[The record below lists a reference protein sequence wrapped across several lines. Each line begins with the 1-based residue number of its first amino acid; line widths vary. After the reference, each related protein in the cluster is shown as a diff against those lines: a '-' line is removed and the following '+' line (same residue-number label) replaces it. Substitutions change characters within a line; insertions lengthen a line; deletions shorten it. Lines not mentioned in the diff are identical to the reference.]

1 MIRHLSII
9 SITCLLFSVSCSTKI
24 ISTTIYQEQKKNLD
38 SIESRYEKL
47 NPANR
52 FSLAFTDKKFTIVSL
67 EMITDT
73 LTRIYEFNVNEQ
85 RLADTLLKYNYDTAG
100 IYYLIRK
107 MQQTKVTWINSFDYY
122 VNDQPQQLIIL
133 SLKPVTIRYIFS
145 PPKYVALAYFRT
157 TQFFDEKG
165 RLLDNRRT
173 KQVRKIK
180 GQVFYKITDRIC
192 YTITDKYR

>member
-1 MIRHLSII
+1 MTRHLSNLLII
-9 SITCLLFSVSCSTKI
+9 FLFFAASCSTKI
-24 ISTTIYQEQKKNLD
+24 ISTNIYQEQKEDLD
-38 SIESRYEKL
+38 NIERRYEKL
-47 NPANR
+47 NPTNH

-73 LTRIYEFNVNEQ
+73 LTRIYEFNINER
-85 RLADTLLKYNYDTAG
+85 RLADTLLKFNYDTAG

-145 PPKYVALAYFRT
+145 PPKYVALAYFRN

-165 RLLDNRRT
+165 RLLDSRRT

-192 YTITDKYR
+192 YTITEKYR

>member
-1 MIRHLSII
+1 MIRHQFMILIAY
-9 SITCLLFSVSCSTKI
+9 LLLAASCSTKI
-24 ISTTIYQEQKKNLD
+24 ISTNIYQEHKENLD
-38 SIESRYEKL
+38 NIERRYEKL
-47 NPANR
+47 NPTNH
-52 FSLAFTDKKFTIVSL
+52 FSLAFTDKKFSIVSL

-73 LTRIYEFNVNEQ
+73 LTRIYEFNVTEK
-85 RLADTLLKYNYDTAG
+85 RLADTLIKFNYDTAG
-100 IYYLIRK
+100 IYYLIKK
-107 MQQTKVTWINSFDYY
+107 MQQSKVTWINSFDYY

-157 TQFFDEKG
+157 NQFFDEKG

-173 KQVRKIK
+173 KQVRLIK
-180 GQVFYKITDRIC
+180 DQVFYKITDRIC

>member
-1 MIRHLSII
+1 MIGHLSII
-9 SITCLLFSVSCSTKI
+9 LIAYSLLTVSCSTKI
-24 ISTTIYQEQKKNLD
+24 ISTNIYQEQKENLNN
-38 SIESRYEKL
+38 IESRYEKL
-47 NPANR
+47 NPRNQ
-52 FSLAFTDKKFTIVSL
+52 FSLAFTDKKFNIVSL

-73 LTRIYEFNVNEQ
+73 LTRIYEFNVNES
-85 RLADTLLKYNYDTAG
+85 RLADTLIKYNYDTAG
-100 IYYLIRK
+100 IFYLIRK
-107 MQQTKVTWINSFDYY
+107 MQQAKVTWINSFDYY

-145 PPKYVALAYFRT
+145 PPKYIALAYFRT

-165 RLLDNRRT
+165 RLLDSRRT
-173 KQVRKIK
+173 KEVRKIK

>member
-1 MIRHLSII
+1 MIRHLFII
-9 SITCLLFSVSCSTKI
+9 LISYWLLTTSCSTKI
-24 ISTTIYQEQKKNLD
+24 ISTNIYQEHKENLD
-38 SIESRYEKL
+38 NIERRYEKL
-47 NPANR
+47 NPTNH
-52 FSLAFTDKKFTIVSL
+52 FSLAFTDKKFSIVSL

-73 LTRIYEFNVNEQ
+73 LTRIYEFNVTEK
-85 RLADTLLKYNYDTAG
+85 RLADTLIKFNYDTAG
-100 IYYLIRK
+100 IFYLIRK

-122 VNDQPQQLIIL
+122 INDLPQQLILL
-133 SLKPVTIRYIFS
+133 SIKPVTIRYIFS

-165 RLLDNRRT
+165 RLLDSRRT

-180 GQVFYKITDRIC
+180 GQVFYKITDRVC

>member
-1 MIRHLSII
+1 MIRHLSNLLII
-9 SITCLLFSVSCSTKI
+9 FLFFAASCSTKI
-24 ISTTIYQEQKKNLD
+24 ISTNIYQEQKEDLD
-38 SIESRYEKL
+38 NIERRYEKL
-47 NPANR
+47 NPTNH

-73 LTRIYEFNVNEQ
+73 LTRIYEFNINER
-85 RLADTLLKYNYDTAG
+85 RLADTLLKFNYDTAG

-145 PPKYVALAYFRT
+145 PPKYVALAYFRS

-165 RLLDNRRT
+165 RLLDSRRT

-192 YTITDKYR
+192 YTITEKYR

>member
-1 MIRHLSII
+1 MIRHLFII
-9 SITCLLFSVSCSTKI
+9 LITYSLLTTSCSTKI
-24 ISTTIYQEQKKNLD
+24 ISTNIYQEHKENLD
-38 SIESRYEKL
+38 NIERRYEKL
-47 NPANR
+47 NPTNH
-52 FSLAFTDKKFTIVSL
+52 FSLAFTDKKFSIVSL

-73 LTRIYEFNVNEQ
+73 LTRIYEFNVTEK
-85 RLADTLLKYNYDTAG
+85 RLADTLVKFNYDTAG
-100 IYYLIRK
+100 IYYLIKK
-107 MQQTKVTWINSFDYY
+107 MQQSKVTWINSFDYY

-133 SLKPVTIRYIFS
+133 SIKPVTIRYIFS

-157 TQFFDEKG
+157 TQSFDEKG

-180 GQVFYKITDRIC
+180 DQVFYKITDRIC

>member
-9 SITCLLFSVSCSTKI
+9 LISCLLFTASCSTKI
-24 ISTTIYQEQKKNLD
+24 ISTNIYQEQKENLNK
-38 SIESRYEKL
+38 IESRYEKL
-47 NPANR
+47 NPTNH
-52 FSLAFTDKKFTIVSL
+52 FSLAYTDKKFNIISL
-67 EMITDT
+67 EMISDT
-73 LTRIYEFNVNEQ
+73 LTRIYEFNINER
-85 RLADTLLKYNYDTAG
+85 RLADTLIKYNYDTAG
-100 IYYLIRK
+100 IYFLIRK
-107 MQQTKVTWINSFDYY
+107 MRESKVTWINSFDYY

-133 SLKPVTIRYIFS
+133 SIKPVTIRYIFS

-157 TQFFDEKG
+157 NQSFDEKG

-180 GQVFYKITDRIC
+180 DQVFYKITDRIC

>member
-1 MIRHLSII
+1 MIRRLFIILTTYSLLSA
-9 SITCLLFSVSCSTKI
+9 SCSTKI
-24 ISTTIYQEQKKNLD
+24 ISTNIYQEHKEDLD
-38 SIESRYEKL
+38 NIERRYEKL
-47 NPANR
+47 NPTNH
-52 FSLAFTDKKFTIVSL
+52 FSLAFTDKKFSIVSL

-73 LTRIYEFNVNEQ
+73 LTRIYEFNVTEK
-85 RLADTLLKYNYDTAG
+85 RLADTLIKFNYDTAG
-100 IYYLIRK
+100 IYYLIKK
-107 MQQTKVTWINSFDYY
+107 MQQSKVTWINSFDYY

-133 SLKPVTIRYIFS
+133 SIKPVTIRYIFS

-157 TQFFDEKG
+157 NQSFDEKG

-180 GQVFYKITDRIC
+180 DQVFYRITDRIC

>member
-1 MIRHLSII
+1 MIRHLFII
-9 SITCLLFSVSCSTKI
+9 LITYSLLTTSCSTKI
-24 ISTTIYQEQKKNLD
+24 ISTNIYLEHKENLD
-38 SIESRYEKL
+38 NIERRYEKL
-47 NPANR
+47 NPTNH
-52 FSLAFTDKKFTIVSL
+52 FSLAFTDKKFSIVSL

-73 LTRIYEFNVNEQ
+73 LTRIYEFNVTEK
-85 RLADTLLKYNYDTAG
+85 RLADTLIKFNYDTAG
-100 IYYLIRK
+100 IYYLIKK
-107 MQQTKVTWINSFDYY
+107 MQQSKVTWINSFDYY

-133 SLKPVTIRYIFS
+133 SIKPVTIRYIFS

-157 TQFFDEKG
+157 NQSFDEKG

-180 GQVFYKITDRIC
+180 DQVFYKITDRIC

>member
-1 MIRHLSII
+1 MIRHLFII
-9 SITCLLFSVSCSTKI
+9 LIICSLLTTSCSTMI
-24 ISTTIYQEQKKNLD
+24 VSTNIYQEQKENLD
-38 SIESRYEKL
+38 NIERRYEKL
-47 NPANR
+47 NPTNH
-52 FSLAFTDKKFTIVSL
+52 FSLAFTDKKFNIVSL

-73 LTRIYEFNVNEQ
+73 LTRIYEFNVNDQ

-107 MQQTKVTWINSFDYY
+107 MQQSKVTWINSFDYY

-157 TQFFDEKG
+157 AQSFDEKG

-180 GQVFYKITDRIC
+180 DQVFYKITDRIC

>member
-1 MIRHLSII
+1 MIRQLFITLII
-9 SITCLLFSVSCSTKI
+9 CSLLATSCSTKI
-24 ISTTIYQEQKKNLD
+24 VSTNIYQEQKENLD
-38 SIESRYEKL
+38 NIERRYEKL
-47 NPANR
+47 NPTNH

-73 LTRIYEFNVNEQ
+73 LTRIYEFNVNEK
-85 RLADTLLKYNYDTAG
+85 RLADTLIKFNYDTAG

-107 MQQTKVTWINSFDYY
+107 MQQSKVTWINSFDYY

-157 TQFFDEKG
+157 AQSFDEKG

-173 KQVRKIK
+173 NQVRKIK
-180 GQVFYKITDRIC
+180 DQVFYRITDRIC

>member
-1 MIRHLSII
+1 MIRRLFITLII
-9 SITCLLFSVSCSTKI
+9 CSLLATSCSTKI
-24 ISTTIYQEQKKNLD
+24 VSTNIYQEQKENLD
-38 SIESRYEKL
+38 NIERRYEKL
-47 NPANR
+47 NPANH
-52 FSLAFTDKKFTIVSL
+52 FSLAFTDKKFIIVSL

-85 RLADTLLKYNYDTAG
+85 RLADTLIKYNYDTAG

-107 MQQTKVTWINSFDYY
+107 MQETKVTWINSFDYY

-165 RLLDNRRT
+165 RLLDSRRT

-192 YTITDKYR
+192 YTITDK